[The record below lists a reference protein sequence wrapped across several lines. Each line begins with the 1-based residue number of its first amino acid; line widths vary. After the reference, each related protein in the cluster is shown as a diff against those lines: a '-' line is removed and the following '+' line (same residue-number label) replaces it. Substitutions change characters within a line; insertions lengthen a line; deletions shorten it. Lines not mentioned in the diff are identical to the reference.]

1 MDASVSYLP
10 NPEVEPSKTAL
21 LTPEIREHFM
31 AKYESLASRGL
42 RVIGLAHRKISRE
55 EAHDITRE
63 EAEKD
68 FTFLALA
75 GISDPPRPET
85 LGAVRACKAAGI
97 VVHMYV
103 PTLVNRLRL

>member
-1 MDASVSYLP
+1 
-10 NPEVEPSKTAL
+10 
-21 LTPEIREHFM
+21 M

-55 EAHDITRE
+55 EAHEIPRE
-63 EAEKD
+63 LAEKD
-68 FTFLALA
+68 FTFLALV

-97 VVHMYV
+97 VVHMWV
-103 PTLVNRLRL
+103 TTFPKAFSQC